1 MQSRSA
7 GSHLSYDSTR
17 SLARHG
23 LSVDAKLS
31 CDTTT
36 MTWNLRWLLVW
47 LVASTALGLLVVR
60 FDIAERREVFQGKA
74 RAAHR
79 LLSQRA
85 AQHDAILATLVLLDP
100 NSSGDH
106 PAARLPALYPQMLKV
121 WRRSGDGRWSEQSLA
136 SAETVSRA
144 SGRPALGAFN
154 PTRGYYDLALAGSPA
169 SFALRIDLERWVP
182 WADWPFDRK
191 GAVKAELG
199 DGAQRLVLQP
209 GEETTLWHGGVTP
222 GFVFHKALDT
232 PSQPFLLR
240 MQRATGPAD
249 WPWARLTTLAAV
261 LAALTAA
268 AAAMQR
274 QRQSRRRAEQLLR
287 LARTSRLNAL
297 GELAAG
303 VAHELNQPL
312 TAVIA
317 STQAARRLLDDDPLP
332 QAILREA
339 LTQASD
345 QARRAA
351 EVVARLRRLVERPG
365 GADALRPVVL
375 GDAVRGALALLQP
388 ELQRLALRPQIEDA
402 GVTVTVD
409 PVALEQILH
418 NLLNNA
424 LQAMDAVPASQR
436 RLQLKI
442 DTGPGL
448 GLVPAH
454 GVLRLRDGGPGL
466 APQVLDH
473 LFEPFVSTRPGG
485 LGLGLTLCESLA
497 GAMGGT
503 LSAQNAPT
511 GGAEFRLELPLTAD
525 R

>member
-1 MQSRSA
+1 M
-7 GSHLSYDSTR
+7 
-17 SLARHG
+17 
-23 LSVDAKLS
+23 
-31 CDTTT
+31 
-36 MTWNLRWLLVW
+36 MTWNLRWLLLW
-47 LVASTALGLLVVR
+47 LVATMALGLVVVR
-60 FDIAERREVFQGKA
+60 FDIAERREVFQAKA

-85 AQHDAILATLVLLDP
+85 AQHDAILATLVLFDP
-100 NSSGDH
+100 KSSGDH
-106 PAARLPALYPQMLKV
+106 PVARLPALYPQMLKV
-121 WRRSGDGRWSEQSLA
+121 WRRSADGHWPEQSLA

-144 SGRPALGAFN
+144 SARPALATFS
-154 PTRGYYDLALAGSPA
+154 PARGYYDLVLAGSPA

-191 GAVKAELG
+191 GAVKAELD
-199 DGAQRLVLQP
+199 DGAQRLMLQS
-209 GEETTLWHGGVTP
+209 GKGSTLWHGGVTP

-232 PSQPFLLR
+232 PSQPFVLR
-240 MQRATGPAD
+240 VQRATGPAD
-249 WPWARLTTLAAV
+249 WPWARLTTIAAV
-261 LAALTAA
+261 LAAMTAA

-274 QRQSRRRAEQLLR
+274 QRQRRRRAEQLLR

-332 QAILREA
+332 QATLQEA
-339 LTQASD
+339 LTHARD

-365 GADALRPVVL
+365 GAAAVQPVVL

-388 ELQRLALRPQIEDA
+388 ELQRLELRPQIDDA
-402 GVTVTVD
+402 GVTVSAD
-409 PVALEQILH
+409 PVALEQIVH

-424 LQAMDAVPASQR
+424 LQAMDAVPAAHR
-436 RLQLKI
+436 RLQLNI
-442 DTGPGL
+442 HTGPGK
-448 GLVPAH
+448 

-485 LGLGLTLCESLA
+485 LGLGLSLCESLT

-511 GGAEFRLELPLTAD
+511 GGAEFRLELPLAAA